1 MASGTLSK
9 TKEIETPSKFYFTSG
24 SGKSSTGDNK
34 REQDCEDSVFA
45 NFDDIDSD
53 VEDKGGKSKKPMV
66 EVKVEKE
73 E

>member
-1 MASGTLSK
+1 MDLG
-9 TKEIETPSKFYFTSG
+9 TPSKVSLDSRSG

-45 NFDDIDSD
+45 NLDDIDSD